1 MAFSWRPS
9 YEVGVP
15 EIDAQHRELFACCD
29 RLVEALSGGQGR
41 AEIGETLHVLGRYVA
56 SHFADEEL
64 LLEQVRY
71 PSLAQHRARHTR
83 IIADLLRLCRE
94 YERRGPS
101 AGLAIELTHLVRAWI
116 LRHVLVD
123 DHAASQWLQRASRLN
138 AA

>member
-71 PSLAQHRARHTR
+71 RASRSTAPGTPGSSPTCSACAGVR
-83 IIADLLRLCRE
+83 APRP
-94 YERRGPS
+94 ERR
-101 AGLAIELTHLVRAWI
+101 LAIELTHLVRAWI